1 MRVIGG
7 HDRGRRLKV
16 PKGRSLRPTSARVK
30 EALFDILPH
39 DLSGAKVLDLY
50 AGTGNVTIEALSR
63 GAAEAILIDAS
74 KQAAN
79 AIRENLRRL
88 RLAARTKVWIIAVTR
103 AVKLLARRG
112 ETFDMIFLDPPY
124 EHGWVATTIK
134 AVADGELLRQTG
146 VLIAEHSPR
155 EELQSRYGALVLVDQ
170 RRYGGTLLSF
180 FKQEEQNR
188 RTPEGHH
195 DHVT

>member
-7 HDRGRRLKV
+7 QARGRRLKV

-39 DLSGAKVLDLY
+39 DLSGAKVLDLF

-63 GAAEAILIDAS
+63 GAAEAILIDSS
-74 KQAAN
+74 KESGK
-79 AIRENLRRL
+79 AIRENVRRL
-88 RLAARTKVWIIAVTR
+88 GLADRTKVWIVPVTH

-112 ETFDMIFLDPPY
+112 ETFDIIFLDPPY
-124 EHGWVATTIK
+124 EQGWVAPTVK
-134 AVADGELLRQTG
+134 AVAQGGLLRQTG
-146 VLIAEHSPR
+146 VVIAEHSFR
-155 EELQSRYGALVLVDQ
+155 EELQSRYGALVLCDQ

-180 FKQEEQNR
+180 FRHEDQTR
-188 RTPEGHH
+188 RTPEGLH
-195 DHVT
+195 DYVT